1 MKVMKMT
8 LLFRFYFTVLLCS
21 AVGAGL
27 EAQNVYPGKSWK
39 TALPEKYGFDS
50 GKLKEVHQYIIDS
63 MNTTGLVVVVGGE
76 MIFSYGSTDRISY
89 LASCRKS
96 LLAMLYGKYVD
107 NGTIDLDKTIGDLG
121 FDDVGGLLPIEKTA
135 KVYDLITARSGVYH
149 LGSNDGD
156 DRASAPPRG
165 STIPGKFYLYNNWDF
180 NMAGA
185 VFEKMTG
192 RSIYDAFNTDIAI
205 PTGMEDYDV
214 RLQKK
219 GYDSD
224 TSISKYP
231 SYHFYLT
238 TRDMARIGY
247 LMLRNGYWN
256 GREVVS
262 PDWIKKITGVVT
274 PLSEMNPPSRRSQEF
289 GYGIMWWIFQGDA
302 DSGPFKGGY
311 TARGAYG
318 QYITVLPAVDMVVAH
333 KTDAVYERKSTW
345 STYYKLLHMICDAK
359 EE

>member
-1 MKVMKMT
+1 M
-8 LLFRFYFTVLLCS
+8 RNSVLVKYILSAMLCIVFMQGS
-21 AVGAGL
+21 
-27 EAQNVYPGKSWK
+27 EAQKIYPGKNWTMAS
-39 TALPEKYGFDS
+39 PEKYGYDS
-50 GKLKEVHQYIIDS
+50 EKLRDAHQYIIDS

-76 MIFSYGSTDRISY
+76 IIFSYGSLDRISY

-96 LLAMLYGKYVD
+96 LLAILYGKYVED
-107 NGTIDLDKTIGDLG
+107 GTIDLNKTVGELG

-135 KVYDLITARSGVYH
+135 RIYDLITARSGVYH

-165 STIPGKFYLYNNWDF
+165 STVPGKFYLYNNWDF

-192 RSIYDAFNTDIAI
+192 KSIYEDFGKQVAR
-205 PTGMEDYDV
+205 PVGMEDYDV
-214 RLQKK
+214 ALQRK

-224 TSISKYP
+224 TSISRYP

-247 LMLRNGYWN
+247 LMLRYGRWN
-256 GREVVS
+256 DREVIS
-262 PDWIKKITGVVT
+262 PEWIKTITSVVT
-274 PLSEMNPPSRRSQEF
+274 PLNEMNPPTRRSGEF
-289 GYGIMWWIFQGDA
+289 GYGLMWWIFQGDA
-302 DSGPFKGGY
+302 NSGPFEGGY

-318 QYITVLPAVDMVVAH
+318 QYITVLPAVDMVIAH

-345 STYYKLLHMICDAK
+345 ATYYKLLHMICDAK
-359 EE
+359 TEERK

>member
-1 MKVMKMT
+1 MMKK
-8 LLFRFYFTVLLCS
+8 TVLLKYCVS
-21 AVGAGL
+21 ALLCIFIIQGAA
-27 EAQNVYPGKSWK
+27 AQDIYPGKSWK
-39 TALPEKYGFDS
+39 KVAPEKYGYDS
-50 GKLKEVHQYIIDS
+50 KKLQEANRYIVDS
-63 MNTTGLVVVVGGE
+63 MNTTGLIVAVGGE
-76 MIFSYGSTDRISY
+76 IIFSYGSTDRISY

-96 LLAMLYGKYVD
+96 LLAMLYGKYVED
-107 NGTIDLDKTIGDLG
+107 GTIDLDMTVGDLG

-185 VFEKMTG
+185 VFEKLTG
-192 RSIYDAFNTDIAI
+192 KSIYEDFEKQVAK
-205 PTGMEDYDV
+205 PVGMEDYEV
-214 RLQKK
+214 AMQIK

-224 TSISKYP
+224 TSISRYP

-247 LMLRNGYWN
+247 LMLRNGRWN
-256 GREVVS
+256 NRQVIS
-262 PDWIKKITGVVT
+262 SDWVKKITGVVT
-274 PLSEMNPPSRRSQEF
+274 PLNEMNPPTRRSGEF
-289 GYGIMWWIFQGDA
+289 GYGIMWWIFQGEA
-302 DSGPFKGGY
+302 NSGPFRGAY

-318 QYITVLPAVDMVVAH
+318 QYITVLPAMDMVVAH
-333 KTDAVYERKSTW
+333 KTDAIYERRSTFA
-345 STYYKLLHMICDAK
+345 TYYRLLHMICDAK
-359 EE
+359 NKE